1 MGGAMG
7 KTLAMI
13 LAGGAGTRLEPLTR
27 ERAKPAVP
35 FGGRYRIIDFVLSN
49 FANSGV
55 LKMKVLTQYKSD
67 SLNTHISRGWRLSS
81 MLGQFVEAVPAQ
93 QRTGPEW

>member
-1 MGGAMG
+1 MAH

-35 FGGRYRIIDFVLSN
+35 FGS
-49 FANSGV
+49 
-55 LKMKVLTQYKSD
+55 
-67 SLNTHISRGWRLSS
+67 SRTE
-81 MLGQFVEAVPAQ
+81 Q
-93 QRTGPEW
+93 